1 MIVATDQNTVQVYRV
16 ADNTRVHNIKF
27 DEKVLFVRLDY
38 KHKRILVST
47 EKKIFIIDNGVF
59 VD

>member
-1 MIVATDQNTVQVYRV
+1 
-16 ADNTRVHNIKF
+16 
-27 DEKVLFVRLDY
+27 VRLDY